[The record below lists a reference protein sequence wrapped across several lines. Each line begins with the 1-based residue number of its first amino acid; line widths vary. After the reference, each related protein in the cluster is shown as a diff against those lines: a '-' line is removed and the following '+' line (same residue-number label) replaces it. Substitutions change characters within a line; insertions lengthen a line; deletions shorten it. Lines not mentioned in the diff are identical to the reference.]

1 MVIICSRRGWFL
13 CRTLSSKK
21 LKAHI
26 GKSEMRRGRVKVY
39 ISVGFLHISEINKIL
54 GKVGITNMAYLTTT
68 GSGQPVLILKEG
80 TTRSRGKE
88 AQRNNIMAARVIGEV
103 LKTTLGPRGMDKMLI
118 DSLGD
123 ITITNDGAAILKEI
137 DVEHPAA
144 KMMVEIA
151 KTQDDMVGD
160 GTTSAVVLASELLKR
175 AEELLEQNIH
185 PTILVSG
192 FRKASQKA
200 IEVINKTA
208 VPLDINDRKTLLKVA
223 LTSMSSKAIGGAK
236 DHLAEISID
245 AVKQIAEQRGE
256 KTIADIDNIQL
267 IKKTG
272 KSLLETELIQG
283 IIIDKEVVNPGM
295 LKMKENAKIALI
307 DSALEIEKTEISA
320 EIRIKDPTQ
329 MKAFLDQ
336 ENDMMQD
343 MVVKI
348 KASGA
353 NVIFCQKGIDDMVQ
367 HFLAKEGIIAA
378 RRVKESDMEKLARA
392 TGGRI
397 ISDLD
402 DLKKADLGSAGLVE
416 ERKIG
421 DDKMIFV
428 EKCKDPHSVAIL
440 IRAGL
445 ERMVDE
451 AERAMTDSLS
461 VVSDVIENSQIVPG
475 GGAIEIEIAKELRKY
490 ATKVGGREQ
499 LAVEAFADAVEVIP
513 RTLAENAGLEPID
526 ILVELRS
533 THDKADGKFT
543 GINVFTG
550 KLQDSVANGVIEP
563 IVVKEQ
569 AIKSAAESAAM
580 ILRIDDVITAKAP
593 KAPAGGPGGM
603 PGGMGE
609 E

>member
-1 MVIICSRRGWFL
+1 
-13 CRTLSSKK
+13 
-21 LKAHI
+21 
-26 GKSEMRRGRVKVY
+26 
-39 ISVGFLHISEINKIL
+39 
-54 GKVGITNMAYLTTT
+54 MAYLTTT

-80 TTRSRGKE
+80 TSRSRGKE

-123 ITITNDGAAILKEI
+123 ITITNDGAAILNEI

-160 GTTSAVVLASELLKR
+160 GTTTAVVLASELLKK
-175 AEELLEQNIH
+175 AEELLDQSIH

-192 FRKASQKA
+192 YRKAAQKA
-200 IEVINKTA
+200 IETINKND
-208 VPLDINDRKTLLKVA
+208 VLVNIEDRKTLLKVA
-223 LTSMSSKAIGGAK
+223 LTSMSSKAVGAARE
-236 DHLAEISID
+236 HLAEIAID
-245 AVKQIAEQRGE
+245 AVKQITEQRGD
-256 KTIADIDNIQL
+256 KKIADIDNIQL
-267 IKKTG
+267 VKKTG
-272 KSLLETELIQG
+272 KSLLETQLVSG
-283 IIIDKEVVNPGM
+283 IIIDKEVVHSGM
-295 LKMKENAKIALI
+295 PKKKANAKIALL

-320 EIRIKDPTQ
+320 EIRIRDPTQ

-336 ENDMMQD
+336 ETNMMKE
-343 MVVKI
+343 MVDKI
-348 KASGA
+348 KASR
-353 NVIFCQKGIDDMVQ
+353 VDVVFCQKGIDDMVQ
-367 HFLAKEGIIAA
+367 HFLAKEGITAA
-378 RRVKESDMEKLARA
+378 RRIKESDMEKLARA

-397 ISDLD
+397 TSDLD
-402 DLKKADLGSAGLVE
+402 DLTAKDLGQAGLVE

-461 VVSDVIENSQIVPG
+461 VVSDVIENSKIVAG
-475 GGAIEIEIAKELRKY
+475 GGAVEVEVAKELRKY

-499 LAVEAFADAVEVIP
+499 LAVEAFADAVEIIP

-526 ILVELRS
+526 IIVELRS
-533 THDKADGKFT
+533 AHENKDGKYK
-543 GINVFTG
+543 GVNVFTG
-550 KLQDSVANGVIEP
+550 KLQNSLEKGVIEP
-563 IVVKEQ
+563 AVVKEQ

-580 ILRIDDVITAKAP
+580 ILRIDDVIAATKP
-593 KAPAGGPGGM
+593 KAGGPSGGM
-603 PGGMGE
+603 PGGPEGE
-609 E
+609 Y